1 MCNGRW
7 ATREEIPYCYTGR
20 DWKGVT
26 LDEFLDCDD
35 NLARNRQTRMLADL
49 RLVGCHN
56 KTAMDPH
63 LRDKLMLESAKR
75 NLLKMAYFGI
85 TDFQS
90 LSQKL
95 FEYTFNKAFKTE
107 FYQSNSTIAST
118 TNLTKQQLDRI
129 VYHTRLDIELYHY
142 AKELFFHRV
151 NLLKKRTDLADA
163 KWVCSILVQV
173 GETEGIKREEIP
185 GPNFIIKDLPL
196 VLILIIADQIL
207 NDLLC
212 CSNR

>member
-1 MCNGRW
+1 
-7 ATREEIPYCYTGR
+7 
-20 DWKGVT
+20 
-26 LDEFLDCDD
+26 
-35 NLARNRQTRMLADL
+35 
-49 RLVGCHN
+49 
-56 KTAMDPH
+56 MDPH
-63 LRDKLMLESAKR
+63 LRDKIMLESAKR

-163 KWVCSILVQV
+163 K
-173 GETEGIKREEIP
+173 
-185 GPNFIIKDLPL
+185 
-196 VLILIIADQIL
+196 
-207 NDLLC
+207 
-212 CSNR
+212 